1 MKKIRIKLLAPALFF
16 GLLLTT
22 AAAPWPGLT
31 RAQAA
36 DKQPDTIVLTLETAV
51 QEALKNYP
59 LLQAATEQQQQAEE
73 TAKAAAADLLPKLST
88 SYSYYRLNDK
98 PYGIFGP
105 AGKIYI
111 ADQDDHTWKISAVQ
125 PLFTGFALTSKKK
138 MAGLEAEGKELAR
151 KQAVLDLVKNVK
163 VAYYRIIL
171 ARKRLQVARQ
181 MVDNLTA
188 HEHDTEILYRQ
199 GMIAYNDLLQA
210 KVARSQ
216 THLQQEKTERD
227 LTLAKAALNL
237 LMDHN
242 LQQRFKVAE
251 LAIEPETSDEKLESL
266 FQEALDQRPEI
277 SHLQVQLDQARM
289 AVTMA
294 RSRYYPRVSLIG
306 SYAQNGHNFGGSDN
320 DYRNS
325 DTAAVGLQADWTL
338 FEWGKTR
345 AEEKQSLHA
354 LKALENK
361 MSAVKNQV
369 CLEVQTAF
377 SNLQLAAV
385 NTRTAE
391 AAVAQAEENYRI
403 TNVQYQQQMASSTTL
418 LDAVTFLS
426 KIKNSYHES
435 LYGFLIARAEL
446 ERALGRQ

>member
-1 MKKIRIKLLAPALFF
+1 MKNIRMKSLASLFF
-16 GLLLTT
+16 LCLLLTT
-22 AAAPWPGLT
+22 ATATWPG
-31 RAQAA
+31 RSQAQAV
-36 DKQPDTIVLTLETAV
+36 DKQPDIAVLTLETAI

-59 LLQAATEQQQQAEE
+59 LLQAAAEQQHQAEE
-73 TAKAAAADLLPKLST
+73 TAKAATADLLPKLST
-88 SYSYYRLNDK
+88 SYTYYRLNDK

-111 ADQDDHTWKISAVQ
+111 GDQDDHTWKINAVQ
-125 PLFTGFALTSKKK
+125 PLFTGFALTTRKK
-138 MAGLEAEGKELAR
+138 MAGLEVAGKELAR
-151 KQAVLDLVKNVK
+151 EQAVLDLVKNVK
-163 VAYYRIIL
+163 VAYYRIVL

-188 HEHDTEILYRQ
+188 HEHDTEILYHQ

-210 KVARSQ
+210 RVARSQ
-216 THLQQEKTERD
+216 ARLQQEKAERD
-227 LTLAKAALNL
+227 LDLARAALNL
-237 LMDHN
+237 LMNHN

-251 LAIEPETSDEKLESL
+251 LAIEPQTSSEKLESL

-277 SHLQVQLDQARM
+277 SHLQVQLDQAKM

-294 RSRYYPRVSLIG
+294 RSRYYPQVSLVG

-325 DTAAVGLQADWTL
+325 DTAAVGLQADWTF

-369 CLEVQTAF
+369 RLEVQTAF

-385 NTRTAE
+385 NTKTAA
-391 AAVAQAEENYRI
+391 AAVDQAEENYRI

-418 LDAVTFLS
+418 LDAVTFLTRT
-426 KIKNSYHES
+426 KNSYHEA